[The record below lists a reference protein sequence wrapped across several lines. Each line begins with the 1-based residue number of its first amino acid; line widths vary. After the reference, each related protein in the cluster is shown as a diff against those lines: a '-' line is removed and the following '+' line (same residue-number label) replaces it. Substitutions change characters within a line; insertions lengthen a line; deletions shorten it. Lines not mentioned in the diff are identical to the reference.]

1 MKKKMLFMAAIAGL
15 ISLGSCVKDDV
26 SGSVEAVRQA
36 KANELNARAN
46 DFNAT
51 ADHTKAIT
59 SADVAYRTA
68 EAAEKQADAEIRK
81 MQQQLEAASLEA
93 NIAQTIAGYNATT
106 AAANRAQAADLR
118 ALATDESADVAAAV
132 AAYQLAFGN
141 YTNAQKA
148 VIAANL
154 RYETAKNDAENAAEI
169 KANAIRG
176 FEKAI
181 EEDEAMI
188 AALKEVEVSGV
199 TIEEAKA
206 AIAKL
211 EAEILQAQADFGG
224 SAEVAALIDAGKA
237 LADAKKAFS
246 AAEGSSF
253 GALNNMVAKAFGI
266 DVAPGGYWTQAAD
279 GSWSANTSI
288 VRVGAGQQY
297 YTAPSVLSAPVAA
310 PWGAYSDYFEVVGD
324 PKQIKANPAAPFF
337 DYDTYGFEYTADAD
351 GDGINDSAPALV
363 GNGNSVLNGS
373 NFEVKTYRVNEHTK
387 SAAEDYYKNLPT
399 NTKNALANAKKAL
412 SNLQAKMGTEKDTK
426 DTEYAKGKKTDYAL
440 LALANENLDKAKKA
454 VDTANANTT
463 GKPKA
468 VKDAYEALLSEVQK
482 KTFDGDKWIA
492 AVVTLAEAVED
503 AYGTPNY
510 EPNLKKYTWP
520 TDQNAAVEYL
530 FGVTGKTKAQLDDEA
545 EVKELFD
552 DSKAG
557 KIVKT
562 WAAGTAATDK
572 NAKNIDKVTEVIN
585 RSSAK
590 DAKKSVFVTLEEA
603 KDALGDS
610 SDTSTTT
617 KKSDGVTPT
626 AYAAVAAANE
636 TIFGQFDKDNKLIKD
651 GDVQKIAAQKDA
663 IATKFE
669 PEAAEAAATKA
680 AFDKAAAA
688 ADVKTYDKAASVLAD
703 AAGKYNTAAGGVLGL
718 LGEIGDMGDE
728 IAAYQVVI
736 KKQDIETQIIALE
749 KDIADQKQSIAN
761 WDQTT
766 ATNPDAIIAQA
777 EADLVDAIADL
788 ATATADLQAAQTAL
802 EALVGELEIDL
813 DLDDDDEPTEEPSEG
828 EGDGEAPAETP
839 EVVAPAEGE

>member
-1 MKKKMLFMAAIAGL
+1 MAAIAGL

-106 AAANRAQAADLR
+106 AAANRAQATDLR
-118 ALATDESADVAAAV
+118 ALATDEQADVAAAV
-132 AAYQLAFGN
+132 AAYQTAFGN
-141 YTNAQKA
+141 FTNAQKA
-148 VIAANL
+148 VIAAKL
-154 RYETAKNDAENAAEI
+154 TYETAKNDAENAAEI

-310 PWGAYSDYFEVVGD
+310 PWGAYKDYFEVVGD

-387 SAAEDYYKNLPT
+387 SAAEDYYKNLPN
-399 NTKNALANAKKAL
+399 NTKTALNNAKKAL
-412 SNLQAKMGTEKDTK
+412 SNLEAKMGSEKDTK
-426 DTEYAKGKKTDYAL
+426 NTEYATGKKTDYAL

-454 VDTANANTT
+454 VDTAKANTT
-463 GKPKA
+463 GKPAAVEAAYNKLMAVAKA
-468 VKDAYEALLSEVQK
+468 
-482 KTFDGDKWIA
+482 KTFKGTDWID
-492 AVVTLAEAVED
+492 AVVGLADAMVD
-503 AYGTPNY
+503 AYGEPAYDPN
-510 EPNLKKYTWP
+510 KKKFDYSKP
-520 TDQNAAVEYL
+520 ADIKDAIDYL
-530 FGVTGKTKAQLDDEA
+530 FGSTTHAGIAAETDLDDEK
-545 EVKELFD
+545 EVAALFD
-552 DSKAG
+552 STDPNCL
-557 KIVKT
+557 VKT
-562 WAAGTAATDK
+562 WG
-572 NAKNIDKVTEVIN
+572 
-585 RSSAK
+585 K
-590 DAKKSVFVTLEEA
+590 DAKKKDASEIKLVEDVINRDA
-603 KDALGDS
+603 KAKNVIKIAEKAEDALGKA
-610 SDTSTTT
+610 SDTSTT
-617 KKSDGVTPT
+617 KQSDGVTPT
-626 AYAAVAAANE
+626 AYAAVAAAKE

-651 GDVQKIAAQKDA
+651 GDVQAIAAQKDA
-663 IATKFE
+663 IATKFA
-669 PEAAEAAATKA
+669 PEAAEAEATKA
-680 AFDKAAAA
+680 AFDKASAA
-688 ADVKTYDKAASVLAD
+688 ADVKAYDKAASNLAD

-718 LGEIGDMGDE
+718 LGEIGDMSDE
-728 IAAYQVVI
+728 IASYQVVI